1 MRLDDEGWIVEASND
16 AGRVLGERSKGA
28 GRCCDAERVMLTLDR
43 LVDSPQPSSTLPELT
58 RPPSPV
64 SFHFSVLDNNAD
76 LFFSFQS
83 IPLRFPVVFTIL
95 LPIANISTSLGRNTT
110 ATHQLS
116 IRFDLSIFHSQPLPR
131 SLPSSR
137 AELPVLRLAVMSRRL
152 VVS

>member
-16 AGRVLGERSKGA
+16 AGKVLGERSKGA

-76 LFFSFQS
+76 LSSPFNQFRYVFPSFSPFFFPSQTYPRRSAEIPPQS
-83 IPLRFPVVFTIL
+83 INSLFALIFLFFTHSRFRGLFHPRG
-95 LPIANISTSLGRNTT
+95 PNCRC
-110 ATHQLS
+110 
-116 IRFDLSIFHSQPLPR
+116 FDWR
-131 SLPSSR
+131 
-137 AELPVLRLAVMSRRL
+137 
-152 VVS
+152 